1 MEINDSMKVSLIRKG
16 NEFFNS
22 KKIDEAYRCYI
33 TASYFSGIE
42 RIADYYH
49 DEKNTIKAYRLYKYI
64 QKNEKSIE
72 GSVRIKKKIENI
84 ALVFVKVIREW
95 DKKDSITNKKPSRE
109 QILAKAKET
118 LNQKNKFYTRDK

>member
-22 KKIDEAYRCYI
+22 KKLDEAYRCYI
-33 TASYFSGIE
+33 TASYLSGIE
-42 RIADYYH
+42 RIADYYN

-72 GSVRIKKKIENI
+72 GSVRIKKKVEAM
-84 ALVFVKVIREW
+84 ALLFVKAMREW
-95 DKKDSITNKKPSRE
+95 TKKDSSINKKLDRE
-109 QILAKAKET
+109 QIISKAKET
-118 LNQKNKFYTRDK
+118 LDQKNKFHSRGK

>member
-1 MEINDSMKVSLIRKG
+1 MEINDSVKVALVRKG

-22 KKIDEAYRCYI
+22 KKLDEAYRCYM
-33 TASYFSGIE
+33 TAAYFSGIE

-72 GSVRIKKKIENI
+72 GSVRVKKKVENI
-84 ALVFVKVIREW
+84 ALVFVKAIREW
-95 DKKDSITNKKPSRE
+95 TEKDSNTIKKPDRE
-109 QILAKAKET
+109 QIISKAKET
-118 LNQKNKFYTRDK
+118 LDKKNKFHSRDK